1 MTCNVQ
7 KMVRVLGNVH
17 CVAIY
22 GEDEHRHPSGG
33 GLLHGD
39 GHSQRNDPAKRDCR
53 ISVLAIPR
61 NVSRVFA
68 ARSLD
73 WLRHCVVIVAST
85 ALGRGGG
92 GGDKDSESLQVPRL
106 DRLTGQLQCLNI
118 PRPNKKRHFHSFRG
132 SLPQEEEAPCMAS

>member
-1 MTCNVQ
+1 
-7 KMVRVLGNVH
+7 MVRVLGNVH

-39 GHSQRNDPAKRDCR
+39 GHSQQNDPAKRDCR
-53 ISVLAIPR
+53 VSVLAIPR

-68 ARSLD
+68 ACGLD
-73 WLRHCVVIVAST
+73 WLRHCVVTVAST

-106 DRLTGQLQCLNI
+106 KPIDW
-118 PRPNKKRHFHSFRG
+118 PFAMFKHST
-132 SLPQEEEAPCMAS
+132 PQQKTSFP